1 MTLIFYSA
9 NDSWEDWSA
18 YLSRDVPEIPM
29 RHWDEPG
36 NDAAVRFALVWN
48 PPRGELRRRFPNL
61 EYIFSL
67 GAGVDA
73 LLDDPDLPHSVPVVR
88 MVEEAL
94 VMGMTEYVALHVL
107 RIHRQQRDFEIQQRA
122 GEWRQIVTPLAPD
135 RKVGLMGLGV
145 LGSDAAAA
153 LTALRFDVASWTRTP
168 KAVPGVYCFHG
179 DDGLG
184 PFLARTEILVALLP
198 LTDDT
203 RGILNAGLFAQLP
216 KGAGLINAGRG
227 GLQVEADIITALD
240 SGQLSEAVLDV
251 FSTEPLPEGNP
262 LWRHP
267 KVTLTPHNAALT
279 GSETGA
285 REVAANLQRVLAGE
299 RPHNIVDTKAG
310 Y

>member
-1 MTLIFYSA
+1 
-9 NDSWEDWSA
+9 
-18 YLSRDVPEIPM
+18 
-29 RHWDEPG
+29 
-36 NDAAVRFALVWN
+36 
-48 PPRGELRRRFPNL
+48 
-61 EYIFSL
+61 
-67 GAGVDA
+67 
-73 LLDDPDLPHSVPVVR
+73 

-94 VMGMTEYVALHVL
+94 VIGMTEYVALHVL
-107 RIHRQQRDFEIQQRA
+107 RIHRQQRHFEIQQRA

-145 LGSDAAAA
+145 LGRDAAAA
-153 LTALRFDVASWTRTP
+153 LTALRFSVASWTRTP
-168 KAVPGVYCFHG
+168 KAVPGVNCFHG
-179 DDGLG
+179 DNGLG
-184 PFLARTEILVALLP
+184 PFLAQTEILVALLP

-227 GLQVEADIITALD
+227 GLQVEADIITALN

>member
-9 NDSWEDWSA
+9 SDRWDEWA
-18 YLSRDVPEIPM
+18 GHLRREVPEIPL
-29 RHWDEPG
+29 RHWDEAG
-36 NDAAVRFALVWN
+36 DDADVTYALVWN
-48 PPRGELRRRFPNL
+48 PPRGELKRRFPNL

-73 LLDDPDLPHSVPVVR
+73 LLDDPDLPRGVPVVR

-94 VMGMTEYVALHVL
+94 VIGMTEYIALHTL
-107 RIHRQQRDFEIQQRA
+107 RLHRRQRELEAQQRSLY
-122 GEWRQIVTPLAPD
+122 WHQIATPLAPE
-135 RKVGLMGLGV
+135 RRVGLMGLGV
-145 LGSDAAAA
+145 LGSDAATA

-168 KAVPGVYCFHG
+168 KEMPGVSGYHG
-179 DDGLG
+179 ADGLDA
-184 PFLARTEILVALLP
+184 FLARTEILIALMP
-198 LTDDT
+198 LTDNT
-203 RGILNAGLFAQLP
+203 RGILNASLFAKLP

-227 GLQVEADIITALD
+227 GLQIEADIITALD
-240 SGQLSEAVLDV
+240 AGQLSEAVLDV

>member
-9 NDSWEDWSA
+9 NDSWEDWLA
-18 YLSRDVPEIPM
+18 YLGRDVPEIPL

-36 NDAAVRFALVWN
+36 DDTAVRFALVWN
-48 PPRGELRRRFPNL
+48 PPRGELKRRFPNL

-73 LLDDPDLPHSVPVVR
+73 LLDDPDLPRSVPVVR

-94 VMGMTEYVALHVL
+94 VIGMTEYVALHVL

-122 GEWRQIVTPLAPD
+122 GEWRQIVTPLAPERD
-135 RKVGLMGLGV
+135 VGLMGLGV

-153 LTALRFDVASWTRTP
+153 LTALRFDVTSWTRTP
-168 KAVPGVYCFHG
+168 KEVPGVTGFHG
-179 DDGLG
+179 DAGLG
-184 PFLARTEILVALLP
+184 PFLARTKILVALLP
-198 LTDDT
+198 LTNET
-203 RGILNAGLFAQLP
+203 RGILNTDLFAQLP

-251 FSTEPLPEGNP
+251 FSTEPLPKDNP

-267 KVTLTPHNAALT
+267 RVTLTPHNAALT

-285 REVAANLQRVLAGE
+285 REVAANLQRVLAGK

>member
-9 NDSWEDWSA
+9 NDSWGDWSA
-18 YLSRDVPEIPM
+18 YLGRDVPEIPL

-36 NDAAVRFALVWN
+36 DDAAVRFALVWN
-48 PPRGELRRRFPNL
+48 PPRGELKRRFPNL

-73 LLDDPDLPHSVPVVR
+73 LLDDPDLPPGVPVVR
-88 MVEEAL
+88 MVEDAL
-94 VMGMTEYVALHVL
+94 VIGMTEYVALHVL
-107 RIHRQQRDFEIQQRA
+107 RIHRRQRDFENQQRD

-168 KAVPGVYCFHG
+168 KEVPGVTCFHG
-179 DDGLG
+179 DNGLG

-203 RGILNAGLFAQLP
+203 RGILNAELFARLP
-216 KGAGLINAGRG
+216 EGAGLINAGRG
-227 GLQVEADIITALD
+227 GLQVEADIIAALET
-240 SGQLSEAVLDV
+240 GQLSEAVLDV
-251 FSTEPLPEGNP
+251 FSTEPLPADNP
-262 LWRHP
+262 LWRNP
-267 KVTLTPHNAALT
+267 GVTLTPHNAALT

-299 RPHNIVDTKAG
+299 HPHNIVDTKAG

>member
-1 MTLIFYSA
+1 MTLIFYSE
-9 NDSWEDWSA
+9 NDSWEDWST

-48 PPRGELRRRFPNL
+48 PPRGELRRRFPNR

-94 VMGMTEYVALHVL
+94 VIGMTEYVALHVL

-122 GEWRQIVTPLAPD
+122 GEWRQTVTPLAPN

-153 LTALRFDVASWTRTP
+153 LTALRFSVASWTRTP
-168 KAVPGVYCFHG
+168 KAVPGVNCFHG

-184 PFLARTEILVALLP
+184 PFLARTDILVALLP

-203 RGILNAGLFAQLP
+203 RGILNADLFAQLP

>member
-94 VMGMTEYVALHVL
+94 VIGMTEYVALHVL

-122 GEWRQIVTPLAPD
+122 GEWRQTVTPLAPD

-203 RGILNAGLFAQLP
+203 RGILNADLFAQLP

-251 FSTEPLPEGNP
+251 FSTEPLPEDNP
-262 LWRHP
+262 LWRHSR
-267 KVTLTPHNAALT
+267 VTLTPHNAALT

-285 REVAANLQRVLAGE
+285 REVAANLQRVLSGD
-299 RPHNIVDTKAG
+299 RPYNIVDTKAG

>member
-18 YLSRDVPEIPM
+18 YLDRDVPEIPL

-36 NDAAVRFALVWN
+36 DDTAVRFALVWN
-48 PPRGELRRRFPNL
+48 PPRGELKRRFPNL

-94 VMGMTEYVALHVL
+94 VIGMTEYVALHVL

-153 LTALRFDVASWTRTP
+153 LSALRFDVTSWTRTP
-168 KAVPGVYCFHG
+168 KEVPGVTCFHG
-179 DDGLG
+179 EDGLG

-203 RGILNAGLFAQLP
+203 RGILNADLFAQLP

-251 FSTEPLPEGNP
+251 FSTEPLPEDNP
-262 LWRHP
+262 IWQHSGI
-267 KVTLTPHNAALT
+267 TLTPHNAALT

-285 REVAANLQRVLAGE
+285 REVTANLQRVLAGE
-299 RPHNIVDTKAG
+299 RPHNIVDTRAG

>member
-73 LLDDPDLPHSVPVVR
+73 LLDDPDLPHNVPVVR

-94 VMGMTEYVALHVL
+94 VIGMTEYVALHVL

-251 FSTEPLPEGNP
+251 FSNEPLPEGSP

>member
-94 VMGMTEYVALHVL
+94 VIGMTEYVALHVL

>member
-9 NDSWEDWSA
+9 NDSWGDWSA
-18 YLSRDVPEIPM
+18 YLGRDVPEIPL

-36 NDAAVRFALVWN
+36 DDAAVRFALVWN
-48 PPRGELRRRFPNL
+48 PPRGELKRRFPNL

-73 LLDDPDLPHSVPVVR
+73 LLDDPDLPPGVPVVR
-88 MVEEAL
+88 MVEDAL
-94 VMGMTEYVALHVL
+94 VIGMTEYVALHVL
-107 RIHRQQRDFEIQQRA
+107 RIHRRQRDFENQQRD

-168 KAVPGVYCFHG
+168 KEVPGVTCFHG
-179 DDGLG
+179 DNGLG

-203 RGILNAGLFAQLP
+203 RGILNAELFARLP
-216 KGAGLINAGRG
+216 EGAGLINAGRG
-227 GLQVEADIITALD
+227 GLQVEADIIAALET
-240 SGQLSEAVLDV
+240 GQLSEAVLDV
-251 FSTEPLPEGNP
+251 FSTEPLPADDP
-262 LWRHP
+262 LWRNP
-267 KVTLTPHNAALT
+267 GVTLTPHNTALT

-299 RPHNIVDTKAG
+299 HPHNIVDTKAG

>member
-9 NDSWEDWSA
+9 NDSWENWSA

-94 VMGMTEYVALHVL
+94 VIGMTEYVALHVL
-107 RIHRQQRDFEIQQRA
+107 RIHRQQREFESQQRA

-153 LTALRFDVASWTRTP
+153 LTALRFSVASWTRTP
-168 KAVPGVYCFHG
+168 KAVPGVHCFHG

-203 RGILNAGLFAQLP
+203 RGILNADLFAQLP

-240 SGQLSEAVLDV
+240 SNQLSEAVLDV
-251 FSTEPLPEGNP
+251 FSTEPLPKDNP
-262 LWRHP
+262 LWRHSR
-267 KVTLTPHNAALT
+267 VTLTPHNAALT

-299 RPHNIVDTKAG
+299 RPYNTVDTKAG